1 MSFSSDVKN
10 EIVASLDTGRKQ
22 RLCYILGMLC
32 FGSRLVNF
40 EDTVKLRF
48 TTENPKASRKFYTI
62 IKNEFSI
69 KAKLTIHKTK
79 KTILYMVAVDDE
91 KYIEELFYITGLL
104 KRGTSIK
111 EFISFG
117 ISPSVMSDAEK
128 YKD

>member
-40 EDTVKLRF
+40 EDTVRLRF
-48 TTENPKASRKFYTI
+48 TTENPKAARKFYTI